1 MPGDTLEV
9 TLEVGNLSAAING
22 VQALMQY
29 DVTILSLVD
38 ITPTNLGPIPP
49 AEGWVE
55 VSFLDDSGDVTYAAA
70 INGSSTIVDGTV
82 ATLTFDVID
91 EGSTTVD
98 FRPDQPPFLTKLTAA
113 ADNSTILPLTVPTPT
128 IVSSCDDGLYC
139 NGAETFSGGSC
150 QAGTPPDCSVL
161 TTQCSN
167 GVCDEADDVCEAVST
182 NEGLPCSDDDLCT
195 ENDTCISGVCSE
207 TPDDCSYLDDACN
220 VGTCDPATGSCY
232 ADPAN
237 EGGSCDDGV
246 FCNGTDT
253 CNLGVCVSA
262 GDPCVPLFCDEQD
275 DVCLAPV
282 QVDGLELF
290 YPGRFGSCVGG
301 NRDGL
306 DCSSDD
312 DCIGTPPTLDGFCSG
327 PWKADPSVQFL
338 GAGSTATTDNIS
350 NYIRGITGIRV
361 YFNQVVEFATT
372 PEAAFAFEWSIPP
385 LCVGGTNDGTSCNP
399 TPPNPSTDPCLVGG
413 GTCEVMLFYPVTDAA
428 TAIAVTPT
436 EQGGATVVEIVL
448 DDNHVR
454 RRWLRVTI
462 DSTQVTTTGV
472 ELDGEM
478 AGNPV
483 VLPSGDTV
491 PGGNAV
497 FYLGNQT
504 GDVDFDRRVL
514 LTDVLLI
521 RVAVNPF
528 QFVSIS
534 NVYDVDKDVKVLL
547 ADVDL
552 ARTDVNPFF
561 KLPLIAP

>member
-1 MPGDTLEV
+1 
-9 TLEVGNLSAAING
+9 
-22 VQALMQY
+22 
-29 DVTILSLVD
+29 
-38 ITPTNLGPIPP
+38 
-49 AEGWVE
+49 
-55 VSFLDDSGDVTYAAA
+55 
-70 INGSSTIVDGTV
+70 
-82 ATLTFDVID
+82 
-91 EGSTTVD
+91 
-98 FRPDQPPFLTKLTAA
+98 
-113 ADNSTILPLTVPTPT
+113 
-128 IVSSCDDGLYC
+128 
-139 NGAETFSGGSC
+139 
-150 QAGTPPDCSVL
+150 
-161 TTQCSN
+161 
-167 GVCDEADDVCEAVST
+167 
-182 NEGLPCSDDDLCT
+182 
-195 ENDTCISGVCSE
+195 
-207 TPDDCSYLDDACN
+207 
-220 VGTCDPATGSCY
+220 
-232 ADPAN
+232 
-237 EGGSCDDGV
+237 
-246 FCNGTDT
+246 
-253 CNLGVCVSA
+253 
-262 GDPCVPLFCDEQD
+262 
-275 DVCLAPV
+275 
-282 QVDGLELF
+282 
-290 YPGRFGSCVGG
+290 
-301 NRDGL
+301 
-306 DCSSDD
+306 
-312 DCIGTPPTLDGFCSG
+312 
-327 PWKADPSVQFL
+327 VQFL